1 MIIGGFGY
9 YSGARGKAL
18 FLQIYI
24 FVLSVSSF
32 LSMFT
37 GVGMILKTASI
48 KDAINKEWFEIQNRL
63 KSSGYDIS
71 ESTFSSFIEVNLKF
85 GGLFLIVYCLFL
97 ILGLIPAIY
106 LFFILRKKGNVVLT
120 GIG

>member
-1 MIIGGFGY
+1 
-9 YSGARGKAL
+9 
-18 FLQIYI
+18 
-24 FVLSVSSF
+24 
-32 LSMFT
+32 MFT
-37 GVGMILKTASI
+37 GVGMILKTSSI

-63 KSSGYDIS
+63 KTSGYDIS